1 MSNVDTHVLIVNNF
15 SKLVLFQSLTRHYYS
30 SSISARTER
39 TEHVTKH
46 VMSLCMQSSWLIA
59 SSQLQS

>member
-15 SKLVLFQSLTRHYYS
+15 SKLILFQSLTRHYYS

-39 TEHVTKH
+39 TEHVTKS
-46 VMSLCMQSSWLIA
+46 MLCHYVCRVA
-59 SSQLQS
+59 G